1 MSVII
6 TESHISK
13 VKVYEDRINLRRLM
27 ALQRELAE
35 KNSWIRSYEYE
46 PNPFLT
52 DAAKNVRERLEWI
65 KKEIRTT
72 ENKLSSDTRMLIEKK

>member
-1 MSVII
+1 MSVVI

-27 ALQRELAE
+27 ALQRELTE

-52 DAAKNVRERLEWI
+52 DAAKNVRERVDWL
-65 KKEIRTT
+65 KKEIRLT
-72 ENKLSSDTRMLIEKK
+72 ESKLSSDTKMLIERK